1 MSFIQVAPSILS
13 ANFARLGEQVRA
25 FSLLKLS
32 RNGKLL
38 ILVFILTYR
47 SRLLT
52 RLDVTGS
59 MLMLWTVASSQTLPS
74 VHWL

>member
-59 MLMLWTVASSQTLPS
+59 MSMLWTVASSQTLPS